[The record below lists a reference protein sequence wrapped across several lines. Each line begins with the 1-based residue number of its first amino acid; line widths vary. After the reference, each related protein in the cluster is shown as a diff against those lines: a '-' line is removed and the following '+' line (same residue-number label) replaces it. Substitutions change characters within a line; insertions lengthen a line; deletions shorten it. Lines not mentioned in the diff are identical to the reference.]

1 MARTAEVALSEEM
14 GGLLQ
19 PLFAIAQGMIR
30 GMIMHVGTIEYI
42 EWLFSDWKNH
52 PTYIVLHGQ
61 HFRFLTEFDREL
73 RCTKRTA
80 DRMVNNAEKV

>member
-1 MARTAEVALSEEM
+1 VALFVEM

-30 GMIMHVGTIEYI
+30 GMIMYVGTIG
-42 EWLFSDWKNH
+42 WLFSDWKNQ
-52 PTYIVLHGQ
+52 PTYIALHGQ

-73 RCTKRTA
+73 WCTKRTA
-80 DRMVNNAEKV
+80 DRMINNAEKV